1 MQLFIKH
8 LTGMDIMLYVEPN
21 DKIEEVK
28 TKILDKVGIPPK
40 DEILIYENQELEN
53 DKTLQDYSIINDSK
67 VYLFLIINIYVLTF
81 TGETIELRV
90 KPTEK
95 IKDIKSNISN
105 KTGILPNQF
114 KLMNSNKELKDD
126 DNQTLYS
133 NGINYST
140 NIQMVKI

>member
-1 MQLFIKH
+1 MIKLKKLKQKYLIKQEFH
-8 LTGMDIMLYVEPN
+8 HI
-21 DKIEEVK
+21 
-28 TKILDKVGIPPK
+28 
-40 DEILIYENQELEN
+40 IYENQELEN
-53 DKTLQDYSIINDSK
+53 DKTLQDYSIINDSNI
-67 VYLFLIINIYVLTF
+67 YLFLIINIYVLTF

-90 KPTEK
+90 KPTEQ
-95 IKDIKSNISN
+95 IKDIKFNISN
-105 KTGILPNQF
+105 ETGILPNQF